1 MAKPK
6 GNKNFMVLSQVD
18 CVEAY
23 KELFLNADSLYNDAK
38 LLANNASYGR
48 ASSLLIHST
57 EETIKGLILFL
68 DGHGFQFRNKV
79 SGISNLFDNHQLRY
93 VIAMFISFL
102 HIFSEDLKYFRN
114 KVLNEPNFIF
124 ELAKNKE
131 KTKDIFLQYAKKKI
145 KIINHEINWF
155 SNLEYLR
162 QDGFYVDYV
171 DEIKTPLHINKT
183 EFEEVLIRIDGMRNT
198 ISEIM
203 LYFETNDEFLLKEIL
218 KMKKQLIIENWYE
231 NLGILIK
238 NIKDRKKDPLKDFSN
253 ILSEI
258 SQEFENKNL
267 ITE

>member
-6 GNKNFMVLSQVD
+6 GNKNFMVLSKAD
-18 CVEAY
+18 CVVAY

-57 EETIKGLILFL
+57 EERMKGLILFL
-68 DGHGFQFRNKV
+68 DGNGFQFRNKV
-79 SGISNLFDNHQLRY
+79 NGIDNLFDNHQLRY
-93 VIAMFISFL
+93 VVAMFISFL
-102 HIFSEDLKYFRN
+102 YIFSEDLKYFRN
-114 KVLNEPNFIF
+114 KVINDPSLIF
-124 ELAKNKE
+124 ELIENKE
-131 KTKDIFLQYAKKKI
+131 KTNDIFQQYAKQKI

-171 DEIKTPLHINKT
+171 DEIKTPLHIDKT

-203 LYFETNDEFLLKEIL
+203 QYFETNDDYLLKGIL
-218 KMKKQLIIENWYE
+218 KMKKQLITENWYE

-238 NIKDRKKDPLKDFSN
+238 NIKDRKKDPLKDLS
-253 ILSEI
+253 ILLSGLL
-258 SQEFENKNL
+258 QEFERKN
-267 ITE
+267 